1 MIEFTVYDSTTGKVN
16 STGTCPEDQFEC
28 QGRGYSLSLGSYPS
42 DKYYWDNEFIEKPAK
57 PDGDYFFDYYT
68 KQWVQN
74 TAFTIAKNK
83 AKRNQLLAQ
92 SDWTQG
98 ADSPLSAEVK
108 ASWATY
114 RQALRDMTEQDYLD
128 DNFPEN
134 PLTVPP
140 IN

>member
-1 MIEFTVYDSTTGKVN
+1 MIEFTVYDRVTGKVV

-42 DKYYWDNEFIEKPAK
+42 DNYYWDNGFIEKPAK
-57 PDGDYFFDYYT
+57 PEGDYFFDYDT

-74 TAFTIAKNK
+74 LALTIGKNK

-108 ASWATY
+108 AGWATY
-114 RQALRDMTEQDYLD
+114 RQSLRDMTEKDYID
-128 DNFPEN
+128 GDFPVI
-134 PLTVPP
+134 PA
-140 IN
+140 